1 MASKKSYL
9 LAAAVA
15 LGVTA
20 WMLSDNIVGSTPAP
34 EVEVTKDAADAP
46 KFRAAQ
52 KFIVSAVR
60 VKNQPITQ
68 VVRANGFS
76 EADFVVTVS
85 AKASGDI
92 VKISAKEGS
101 NVKKGDMLVKLDEG
115 TLPEQIRAA
124 RANLD
129 VAKKRQE
136 VAERLAKE
144 NFSAPLEQA
153 ERAADYQNA
162 LVQLTLL
169 QKQLADTV
177 IASPVNGHLETVHV
191 EAGERI
197 RNDMPAA
204 TILGL
209 DTLSVV
215 VAVPQTEISN
225 IAIGND
231 VALLVSGIERQGK
244 VTKIATQS
252 NAATRTFEVTIDV
265 PNADRALRAGMSVEA
280 TIDTGVIAAY
290 GVSPAHLSVTENG
303 QLTAKVSRNDIVQVV
318 PVDVVRSGSELVYVS
333 GLADDM
339 ILLTVGQ
346 AFVSVGDS
354 VTYSLA
360 PTS

>member
-1 MASKKSYL
+1 
-9 LAAAVA
+9 
-15 LGVTA
+15 
-20 WMLSDNIVGSTPAP
+20 
-34 EVEVTKDAADAP
+34 
-46 KFRAAQ
+46 
-52 KFIVSAVR
+52 
-60 VKNQPITQ
+60 
-68 VVRANGFS
+68 
-76 EADFVVTVS
+76 
-85 AKASGDI
+85 
-92 VKISAKEGS
+92 
-101 NVKKGDMLVKLDEG
+101 VKLDEG

-280 TIDTGVIAAY
+280 TINTGVIAAY